1 MVYHKLEHAL
11 VIKKKKNAGVH
22 CHINEAKSI
31 TPSKI
36 SQSPLEEIVCIMIL
50 SVLQTRQSWGQK
62 GVLGLSNAGG
72 KKRNILSMEEL
83 RGHGNVLD
91 SRFRLLQL

>member
-1 MVYHKLEHAL
+1 M
-11 VIKKKKNAGVH
+11 H

-36 SQSPLEEIVCIMIL
+36 SQSPLEEMVRIMIL

-72 KKRNILSMEEL
+72 KKRNILSTEEL
-83 RGHGNVLD
+83 CGHGNVLD
-91 SRFRLLQL
+91 SRFRLLQCNFQIGKTIF